1 MKHTKLFAQR
11 QRPLIFLLG
20 VLMSVGCWLLGSYGQ
35 VTVPAVAVEAPSFAK
50 SAAALP
56 PKVVFFGSSTTV
68 GVGASRGDR
77 RWSTLLSRYLDWQEF
92 NESLSGSSL
101 STAPRTDKSWPI
113 PAAVERWKDAVL
125 RRHPDRVVMLYGAND
140 AFWKLPLGDATSPD
154 TFRGDLKTLL
164 SEMTTEFRPDQLVVV
179 TPQPNQA
186 TLDRRSPYDAAL
198 KEGARQ
204 IGAHFIDGTQSS
216 EFKEDLA
223 AFSADG
229 LHLNNLGHAA
239 FASYLAGR
247 FADQGII
254 STPPYAQGGSALL
267 TAEKPLAGGFLRVD
281 GAHPLSFGE
290 IHSISARWVASG
302 NARFLVMRPDGRGG
316 YEAIYRTPLFSV
328 QPGQRET
335 FVPRWWVLKGDR
347 LAVWTDTSCLGSKS
361 SDTPQHFA
369 FARDMNTTLTDV
381 KATQG
386 QAEMGTL
393 AIWTA
398 MTAGA

>member
-1 MKHTKLFAQR
+1 MKHTKLLG
-11 QRPLIFLLG
+11 QRPFIVLLG
-20 VLMSVGCWLLGSYGQ
+20 VLMSMSCWLLGSHWQ
-35 VTVPAVAVEAPSFAK
+35 TMVPAVAMETPPSIK
-50 SAAALP
+50 SASASS

-68 GVGASRGDR
+68 GVGATRGDH

-101 STAPRTDKSWPI
+101 SKAPRTDKSWPI

-140 AFWKLPLGDATSPD
+140 AFWKLPLGDVTSPA
-154 TFRGDLKTLL
+154 TFRGDLKNLL
-164 SEMTTEFRPDQLVVV
+164 SEMTTEFRPEQLVVV

-186 TLDRRSPYDAAL
+186 TLGRRSPYDTAL

-204 IGAHFIDGTQSS
+204 IGAYFIDATQSS
-216 EFKEDLA
+216 EFREDLT

-239 FASYLAGR
+239 FASYLAGT

-254 STPPYAQGGSALL
+254 PMPSAAQGGSALL

-290 IHSISARWVASG
+290 IRSISARWVASG
-302 NARFLVMRPDGRGG
+302 NARLMVMRPDGRGG
-316 YEAIYRTPLFSV
+316 YETIYRTPLFSV
-328 QPGQRET
+328 KPGQMET
-335 FVPRWWVLKGDR
+335 PVPRWWVLKGDR
-347 LAVWTDTSCLGSKS
+347 LAVWTDTSCLGSEP
-361 SDTPQHFA
+361 SDTPQHLSL
-369 FARDMNTTLTDV
+369 ARNMTTASTDV

-386 QAEMGTL
+386 KAEMDTL

-398 MTAGA
+398 MKAGV